1 MFKTEDQHDFNQL
14 RYGVVWGHIKIHNVW
29 VSSIFLQ
36 NKSPY
41 MSKAED
47 QHGFNQLR
55 YGVVSGHTEIH
66 SLGFVND
73 LAVLS
78 TESYPQ
84 IGTK

>member
-1 MFKTEDQHDFNQL
+1 MCKVRGLFYKSKLPYMFKTEDQHD
-14 RYGVVWGHIKIHNVW
+14 
-29 VSSIFLQ
+29 
-36 NKSPY
+36 
-41 MSKAED
+41 
-47 QHGFNQLR
+47 FNQLR